1 MRLSHHS
8 HLTMQKIYVSLIW
21 KIQIAHAAKKKIQ
34 REVTIWSAEKK
45 SVHTV
50 EVQTT
55 EVYKVEHIAAIKI
68 NITNVN
74 RIYFNDL

>member
-1 MRLSHHS
+1 
-8 HLTMQKIYVSLIW
+8 MQKIYVSSIW

-34 REVTIWSAEKK
+34 REATIWSAEKK
-45 SVHTV
+45 AFI
-50 EVQTT
+50 QTT

>member
-1 MRLSHHS
+1 MERR
-8 HLTMQKIYVSLIW
+8 K
-21 KIQIAHAAKKKIQ
+21 
-34 REVTIWSAEKK
+34 KK

-55 EVYKVEHIAAIKI
+55 EVHKVEHIAAIKI